1 MTSNEKIVMFME
13 EKSNL
18 IKSYNKELDY
28 FNDGDKKEILEW
40 SKDDANKIWKRL
52 KKNENKIGLNSI
64 NHPFCLYNPYY
75 YGNSDV
81 IFGMDCDVCGY
92 KKRHKKCSETN
103 SITYKIVSFFYT
115 HKIDM
120 DNIFSKKF
128 YNELIKR
135 IEEESK
141 VK

>member
-13 EKSNL
+13 EKNNL

-28 FNDGDKKEILEW
+28 FNDGDKEEILLKW
-40 SKDDANKIWKRL
+40 SEESADKVWKQL
-52 KKNENKIGLNSI
+52 KKEKNETGLNSS
-64 NHPFCLYNPYY
+64 NCPFCIYNPYY

-81 IFGMDCDVCGY
+81 IIGMDCDTCGY
-92 KKRHKKCSETN
+92 KKRHKKCSKTN
-103 SITYKIVSFFYT
+103 STFNKIVSFFYT

-135 IEEESK
+135 IEKE
-141 VK
+141 